1 MNEASDE
8 TSPGDTQRTFEL
20 TQRDMLRLADKFGS
34 NVLPIAIAAG
44 TLGPFVT
51 AFCTELGR
59 RFGGTVADWASRVY
73 LRRKHGDDRQAEL
86 FVEVDDTVI
95 VIDLEQGLGFESS
108 AALLELDIDAE
119 DVRGHRLKWNDEA
132 RAWMSTGR
140 FSPGPR

>member
-20 TQRDMLRLADKFGS
+20 TQRDVLRLADKLGTS
-34 NVLPIAIAAG
+34 LLPIAVAAG

-59 RFGGTVADWASRVY
+59 RFGGTVADWASRVS
-73 LRRKHGDDRQAEL
+73 LHRKHGVDRQAEL

-119 DVRGHRLKWNDEA
+119 DVRGHRLKWDDEA
-132 RAWMSTGR
+132 RGWVSTGR
-140 FSPGPR
+140 SSPGPR